1 MKKKMKCI
9 TAFILACVLCFGI
22 LGSNNTAEAAT
33 KNVINQN
40 VSYSAVSCNASDGSI
55 PAGITTVYTGES
67 IYFNL
72 QVSSDLYIKK
82 TILYVQAPGESS
94 YSKVY
99 TDTANNY
106 MRYTYY
112 NYTVPSTTGTLKYYF
127 KITWCNKNGK
137 TTSTSSTSKK
147 SITVKKAST
156 SITTNYTKTSST
168 SCSTTSTSYNVKV
181 VGKKTSGTTIKAGNT
196 FYTYTDSKGSNK
208 TTQGSVK
215 GKKAYYVKA
224 GSSYIDVGAAQCLAF
239 ARYIQY
245 LMYGK
250 SEYSSSSSFTKIAK
264 SKSANEDN
272 AKTYITKAGSGAHIR
287 AVKTSGNNHSL
298 VVVKVTSKGFFYV
311 DANGTSNNNDGKI
324 QIGYMSWS
332 GFASKYKTIT
342 YISYYTG

>member
-40 VSYSAVSCNASDGSI
+40 VSYSAVSCNATDGSI

-82 TILYVQAPGESS
+82 IILYVQAPGKSS

-156 SITTNYTKTSST
+156 SITTNYAKTSST
-168 SCSTTSTSYNVKV
+168 YCSTTSSSYNVKV
-181 VGKKTSGTTIKAGNT
+181 VGKKTSGTTIKAGTT
-196 FYTYTDSKGSNK
+196 FYTYTKSGSKYTK
-208 TTQGSVK
+208 TTGGS
-215 GKKAYYVKA
+215 GYYVKV
-224 GSSYIDVGAAQCLAF
+224 GNSYVYVAAAQCMGF
-239 ARYIQY
+239 AHYIQY

-250 SEYSSSSSFTKIAK
+250 YDGTTSTLNSGFTQIAK
-264 SKSANEDN
+264 NVNASVSN
-272 AKTYITKAGSGAHIR
+272 AKTYITKAGAGAHIR
-287 AVKTSGNNHSL
+287 TSGSTHSMI
-298 VVVKVTSKGFFYV
+298 VVSVTSNGFYYV
-311 DANGTSNNNDGKI
+311 DANGTSGNNI
-324 QIGYMSWS
+324 VRIGYMTWS
-332 GFASKYKTIT
+332 FFANKYSKIA
-342 YISYYTG
+342 YIRYYTG